1 MLRLKK
7 FRYLAILL
15 IIAVMYFGFISPTIT
30 GGSGSSGSSSTGDQT
45 EALSLEEENAQLRS
59 RVAELEAQLQ
69 TLQEGGT
76 VPETSLKEFLD
87 SYFVPNPDGKQYR
100 LTTDVKLFTT
110 PNCGGESIS
119 PEGLVFLSD
128 QSLPMPEQANGI
140 TPKMVYD
147 ANGQIYYTPN
157 GVYFEPI
164 Y

>member
-1 MLRLKK
+1 MLRSKK
-7 FRYLAILL
+7 FRLLAIVL
-15 IIAVMYFGFISPTIT
+15 IIAVMYFGFISPMIT
-30 GGSGSSGSSSTGDQT
+30 GGSGSSSTRDQNI
-45 EALSLEEENAQLRS
+45 SLEEENEQLRS

-100 LTTDVKLFTT
+100 LTTDVKLFTS

-119 PEGLVFLSD
+119 PEGLVFLSN